1 MKFKHT
7 GLHHRSYNM
16 KTFYLNSTNINNDT
30 VVMVENSIVSCVPAD
45 EANSDYQQYLA
56 WLAEGNTPE
65 EWKAE

>member
-1 MKFKHT
+1 
-7 GLHHRSYNM
+7 M

-45 EANSDYQQYLA
+45 EANPDYQQYLA

-65 EWKAE
+65 EWQPES